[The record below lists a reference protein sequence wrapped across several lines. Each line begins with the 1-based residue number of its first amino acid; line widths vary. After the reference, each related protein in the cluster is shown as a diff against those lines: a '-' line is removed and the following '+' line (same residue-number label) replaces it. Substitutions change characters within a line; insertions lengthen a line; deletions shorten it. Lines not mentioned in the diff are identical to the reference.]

1 MILDDGD
8 RVALIGLHKLMQ
20 LENGGFVV
28 ELHQIIEDETARG
41 AAFSNV
47 LPFHQKRQFA
57 APGGVQSN
65 VEVEGRVIAFA
76 RSIRQIAGIQ

>member
-28 ELHQIIEDETARG
+28 ELHQIIEDETAR
-41 AAFSNV
+41 ATAFSNV

-57 APGGVQSN
+57 APVGVQSN
-65 VEVEGRVIAFA
+65 VEAEVRVIAFA
-76 RSIRQIAGIQ
+76 RSIRQIAGMK